1 MNSFLQNRPVAVLV
15 ALILLTSLVA
25 CKGNEKKPSG
35 TKPVKV
41 SSDSEPMKHAGPE
54 FIGGTVEE
62 TMNSGGY
69 TYMLLSIGKDKIWV
83 ATPQF
88 QVAKGDNVVLM
99 PGQTMKN
106 FHSKTL
112 NRTFETVIFSPGP
125 VDGPP
130 AHGAMRGDRRT
141 GARKA
146 ASHGKTMAAPVEGIK
161 VDKAAGPNAFT
172 IAELYEKAAELDGK
186 TVTVRGIVVKVAK
199 NIMGKQWFHMQD
211 GSGSP
216 EKGNFD
222 LTVTTSTAPEKG
234 QTVTATGKLAYEK
247 DFGYGYHYKI
257 IVEDATVR

>member
-1 MNSFLQNRPVAVLV
+1 MNSFLKNKLVNVLV
-15 ALILLTSLVA
+15 ALVMMTGLAA
-25 CKGNEKKPSG
+25 CKGKDEKPAHKQAPEATADSKPMQHS
-35 TKPVKV
+35 
-41 SSDSEPMKHAGPE
+41 GPE
-54 FIGGTVEE
+54 FLGGTVEE

-88 QVAKGDNVVLM
+88 QVSVGDNVVLM

-112 NRTFETVIFSPGP
+112 NRTFESVIFSPGP

-130 AHGAMRGDRRT
+130 SHGGMQGNPHTSAQ
-141 GARKA
+141 KA
-146 ASHGKTMAAPVEGIK
+146 PSHGKTMAAPVEGIK
-161 VDKAAGPNAFT
+161 VEKAAGPDAFT
-172 IAELYEKAAELDGK
+172 IAELYEKAPELDGK
-186 TVTVRGIVVKVAK
+186 TVTVRGTVVKVAK
-199 NIMGKQWFHMQD
+199 NIMGKHWFHIQD
-211 GSGSP
+211 GSGST

-234 QTVTATGKLAYEK
+234 KTVTVTGKLANEK

-257 IVEDATVR
+257 IVEDAIVK